1 LTVAATDTAGQLGW
15 EARQRPRAAAAAAAA
30 AVLTLVASLGSAL
43 LFADAPRAGL
53 LDALT
58 RAVQPGPAGALP
70 SLRTPYFEFFD
81 DRAGTVLALGVVRC
95 AGFVAIAWV
104 LTFLASATRAR
115 RRELPRMALYLGL
128 SGGVLSGLSWLLSTV
143 GSVVAV
149 NDFLAGPRTVD
160 EARHISEGTL
170 IVTAQ
175 ILGLPGSL
183 GLGLGFVMVS
193 MNAMRAGLLTRFMGV
208 LGIICGV
215 LVVIPI
221 GSPLPIVQ
229 CFWLGALAALLV
241 ARWPSG
247 LPPAWHTGR
256 AEPWPSQQ
264 RARAARG
271 APAAEPSPPEAA
283 EEPVAATDGREH
295 PASKKRRKR
304 KRRA

>member
-1 LTVAATDTAGQLGW
+1 MAATDTEGQLGW
-15 EARQRPRAAAAAAAA
+15 ETRQRPRAAAAAAAA
-30 AVLTLVASLGSAL
+30 ALLTLAASIGSAL
-43 LFADAPRAGL
+43 VFADAPRAGL
-53 LDALT
+53 LDALS
-58 RAVQPGPAGALP
+58 RAAGPGPAGGLP
-70 SLRTPYFEFFD
+70 SLRTPYFEFFHA
-81 DRAGTVLALGVVRC
+81 RAGTVLALGVARFV
-95 AGFVAIAWV
+95 GFVAIAWV

-115 RRELPRMALYLGL
+115 RHELPRIVLYLGL
-128 SGGVLSGLSWLLSTV
+128 VGGVLSGLSWLLSTV

-149 NDFLAGPRTVD
+149 SDFLSGPRTVD
-160 EARHISEGTL
+160 EARRIGEGTL

-183 GLGLGFVMVS
+183 CLGLGFVMVS

-229 CFWLGALAALLV
+229 CFWLGALAALFA

-247 LPPAWHTGR
+247 LPPAWRTGR

-264 RARAARG
+264 QARAARRRPV
-271 APAAEPSPPEAA
+271 AEPPAADAA
-283 EEPVAATDGREH
+283 EEPVAVTGGREH
-295 PASKKRRKR
+295 PASKKRKKR

>member
-1 LTVAATDTAGQLGW
+1 VAATDTAGQLGW
-15 EARQRPRAAAAAAAA
+15 ETRQRPRAAVAAAAA

-43 LFADAPRAGL
+43 VFADAPRAGV
-53 LDALT
+53 LDALA
-58 RAVQPGPAGALP
+58 RAARPGPAGALP
-70 SLRTPYFEFFD
+70 SLRTPYFEYFD
-81 DRAGTVLALGVVRC
+81 DRAGTVLALGVARC

-115 RRELPRMALYLGL
+115 RPELPRFALYIGL
-128 SGGVLSGLSWLLSTV
+128 AGGVLSGLSWLLSTI

-149 NDFLAGPRTVD
+149 NDFLAGSQTAD
-160 EARHISEGTL
+160 EARRIGEGTL

-229 CFWLGALAALLV
+229 CFWLGALAALLA

-256 AEPWPSQQ
+256 AEPWPTQQ

-271 APAAEPSPPEAA
+271 APAAEPSPPEAPE
-283 EEPVAATDGREH
+283 EEPVAATGGREH
-295 PASKKRRKR
+295 PASKKRKKR
-304 KRRA
+304 KRRT

>member
-1 LTVAATDTAGQLGW
+1 VAATDTEGQLGW
-15 EARQRPRAAAAAAAA
+15 ETRQRPRAAAAAAAA
-30 AVLTLVASLGSAL
+30 ALLTLAASIGSAL
-43 LFADAPRAGL
+43 VFADAPRAGL
-53 LDALT
+53 LDALSSAA
-58 RAVQPGPAGALP
+58 RPGPAGGLP
-70 SLRTPYFEFFD
+70 SLRTPYFEFFHA
-81 DRAGTVLALGVVRC
+81 RAGTVLALGVARLV
-95 AGFVAIAWV
+95 GFVAIAWV

-115 RRELPRMALYLGL
+115 RHELPRIALYLGL
-128 SGGVLSGLSWLLSTV
+128 VGGVLSGLSWLLSTV

-149 NDFLAGPRTVD
+149 SDFLSGPRTVD
-160 EARHISEGTL
+160 EAQRIGEGTL

-183 GLGLGFVMVS
+183 CLGLGFVMVS

-229 CFWLGALAALLV
+229 CFWLGALAALFA

-247 LPPAWHTGR
+247 LPPAWQTGR

-264 RARAARG
+264 QARAAR
-271 APAAEPSPPEAA
+271 AATAEPPAAEAE
-283 EEPVAATDGREH
+283 EEPVALTGGREH
-295 PASKKRRKR
+295 PASKKRKKR

>member
-1 LTVAATDTAGQLGW
+1 MAATDTAGQLGW
-15 EARQRPRAAAAAAAA
+15 ETRQRPRAAVAAAAA
-30 AVLTLVASLGSAL
+30 AVLTLAASLGSAL
-43 LFADAPRAGL
+43 VFADAPRAGV
-53 LDALT
+53 LDALV
-58 RAVQPGPAGALP
+58 RAARPGPAGTLP
-70 SLRTPYFEFFD
+70 SLRTPYFQFFD
-81 DRAGTVLALGVVRC
+81 ERAGTVLALSVARC

-115 RRELPRMALYLGL
+115 RPELPRFALYIGL
-128 SGGVLSGLSWLLSTV
+128 AGGVLSGLSWLLSTI

-149 NDFLAGPRTVD
+149 DDFLAGPQTVD
-160 EARHISEGTL
+160 EARRIGEGTL

-229 CFWLGALAALLV
+229 CFWLGALAALFA

-256 AEPWPSQQ
+256 AEPWPTQR
-264 RARAARG
+264 RARGARG

-283 EEPVAATDGREH
+283 AEEEPVAVEAGGAH
-295 PASKKRRKR
+295 PASKKRKKR
-304 KRRA
+304 KRRT

>member
-1 LTVAATDTAGQLGW
+1 MAATDTEGQLGW
-15 EARQRPRAAAAAAAA
+15 EARQRPRAAVAAAAA
-30 AVLTLVASLGSAL
+30 AVLTLGASIGSAL

-53 LDALT
+53 LDALS
-58 RAVQPGPAGALP
+58 RAAQPGPADALP
-70 SLRTPYFEFFD
+70 SLRTPYFQFFD
-81 DRAGTVLALGVVRC
+81 DRAGAVLALGVARL

-104 LTFLASATRAR
+104 LTFLASATKAR
-115 RRELPRMALYLGL
+115 RHELPRIALYIGL
-128 SGGVLSGLSWLLSTV
+128 VGGVLSGLSWLLSTI

-149 NDFLAGPRTVD
+149 NEFLSGARTVD
-160 EARHISEGTL
+160 EARRIGEGTL

-193 MNAMRAGLLTRFMGV
+193 MNAMRTGLLTRFMGV

-229 CFWLGALAALLV
+229 CFWLGALAALLA
-241 ARWPSG
+241 ARWPRG
-247 LPPAWHTGR
+247 MPPAWQTGR

-264 RARAARG
+264 QLRAARG
-271 APAAEPSPPEAA
+271 AAAAEPPAPEAA
-283 EEPVAATDGREH
+283 EEPVAVTGGREH
-295 PASKKRRKR
+295 PASKKRKKR

>member
-1 LTVAATDTAGQLGW
+1 VAATDTEGQLGW
-15 EARQRPRAAAAAAAA
+15 ETRQRPLAAAAAAAA
-30 AVLTLVASLGSAL
+30 GLLTLAASIGSAL
-43 LFADAPRAGL
+43 VFADAPRAGL
-53 LDALT
+53 LDALS
-58 RAVQPGPAGALP
+58 RAGQPGPAGGLP
-70 SLRTPYFEFFD
+70 SLRTPYFEFFHA
-81 DRAGTVLALGVVRC
+81 RAGTVLALGVARLV
-95 AGFVAIAWV
+95 GFVAIAWV

-115 RRELPRMALYLGL
+115 RHELPRIALYLGL
-128 SGGVLSGLSWLLSTV
+128 VGGVLSGLSWLLSTV

-149 NDFLAGPRTVD
+149 SDFVSGPRTVD
-160 EARHISEGTL
+160 EAQRIGEGTL

-183 GLGLGFVMVS
+183 CLGLGFVLVS

-229 CFWLGALAALLV
+229 CFWLGALAALFA

-247 LPPAWHTGR
+247 LPPAWQTGR

-264 RARAARG
+264 KARAAR
-271 APAAEPSPPEAA
+271 AAAADPPAPEAA
-283 EEPVAATDGREH
+283 EEPVAVTGGREH
-295 PASKKRRKR
+295 PASKKRKKR